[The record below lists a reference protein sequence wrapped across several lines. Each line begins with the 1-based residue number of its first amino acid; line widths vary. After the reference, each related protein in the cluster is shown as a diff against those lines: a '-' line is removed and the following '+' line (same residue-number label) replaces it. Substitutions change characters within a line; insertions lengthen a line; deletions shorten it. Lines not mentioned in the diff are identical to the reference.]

1 MGQIYH
7 GNATMT
13 AAVLSEQYKIVKKAW
28 WRYLSTVGSR

>member
-13 AAVLSEQYKIVKKAW
+13 VAVLSEQYKIVKRAW
-28 WRYLSTVGSR
+28 